1 MPKILQ
7 NPRETILKEGYK
19 LLEAKGYKDFS
30 MRELANRCDIG
41 LGTVYNY
48 FSNKISLVREIFN
61 DIWIHIIEDLTS
73 VKDKNISF
81 EEKVKLIYLG
91 LEKFLIYH
99 REVFFELTKAEKINE
114 EEIDK
119 DGKSHSCGKY
129 DVFDELYKIVDEIIE
144 SHKDNK
150 DITLNV
156 ETRKLTS
163 FLINNMITLSMKNSK
178 YSIEDLLYIVT
189 NKL

>member
-7 NPRETILKEGYK
+7 NPRETILKEGYS
-19 LLEAKGYKDFS
+19 LLEDKGYKNFS

-48 FSNKISLVREIFN
+48 FENKMSIVREIFN
-61 DIWIHIIEDLTS
+61 EIWIQIISNLET
-73 VKDKNISF
+73 VKYKDISF
-81 EEKVKLIYLG
+81 EEKMKLIYLG

-99 REVFFELTKAEKINE
+99 KEVFLEITKEEKE
-114 EEIDK
+114 VEDK
-119 DGKSHSCGKY
+119 KSHSCSKY
-129 DVFDELYKIVDEIIE
+129 DVLDKLNIIVDEIIDL
-144 SHKDNK
+144 HKDNK
-150 DITLNV
+150 DISINI

-163 FLINNMITLSMKNSK
+163 FLISNMVTLSMKNVDL
-178 YSIEDLLYIVT
+178 SIDDLLYIVR

>member
-7 NPRETILKEGYK
+7 NPRETMLKEGYR
-19 LLEAKGYKDFS
+19 LLEEKGYKNFS

-48 FSNKISLVREIFN
+48 FDNKMSLVREIFN
-61 DIWIHIIEDLTS
+61 DTWIQIIENLKT
-73 VKDKNISF
+73 VNEKNISF
-81 EEKVKLIYLG
+81 EEKIELIYLG

-99 REVFFELTKAEKINE
+99 KEVFFELTKSEKKTE
-114 EEIDK
+114 SK
-119 DGKSHSCGKY
+119 KSHGCKRY
-129 DVFDELYKIVDEIIE
+129 DVLDPLYIIVDEIIDL
-144 SHKDNK
+144 HKENK
-150 DITLNV
+150 DITIDI

-163 FLINNMITLSMKNSK
+163 FLISNMITITMKNK
-178 YSIEDLLYIVT
+178 EFSIDDLIYIVT